1 MKVFRRA
8 LALFAACFI
17 VSCGSKSSEN
27 RDSNGE
33 INGSVGAGGGLP
45 HPVGS
50 GGSFGSSDSDAGPP
64 SLHPE
69 FDWTVNGGAVCYPYQ
84 PETNREFQNACEEG
98 CVPFTTALPLLRSD
112 GNLPALPNP

>member
-69 FDWTVNGGAVCYPYQ
+69 FDWTVDGGAVCYP
-84 PETNREFQNACEEG
+84 TSRRR
-98 CVPFTTALPLLRSD
+98 TANSKMHARKGVCRSR
-112 GNLPALPNP
+112 PRCPY